1 MTSGENSKATLKAH
15 LALSKEALQ
24 KVRKVQNVLNPR
36 NYYSYHP
43 DDPTLGNIFQKH
55 GSKDLN

>member
-1 MTSGENSKATLKAH
+1 LKAH